1 MRLLLRRRLFPA
13 LLAIVCGSTLALAQ
27 QATQSGARP
36 LTVMPSVL
44 TVPPE
49 AQPSSHFDP
58 EAATNA
64 YLAQIPSE
72 AMARSN
78 AYFEGGYW
86 LILWDFLTGGLV
98 LVLVLQ
104 LRWSGAMRNIAESI
118 TRFKPLQTLI
128 YWAEFSYGHFRS
140 DIAHDDL

>member
-1 MRLLLRRRLFPA
+1 MAIMKRRLLLG
-13 LLAIVCGSTLALAQ
+13 LLAIACGSTLALAQ
-27 QATQSGARP
+27 DTMQPGAHP

-49 AQPSSHFDP
+49 ARPSSHFDP

-64 YLAQIPSE
+64 YLAQIPAD

-86 LILWDFLTGGLV
+86 ILLWDFLIGALAFI
-98 LVLVLQ
+98 LVLQ
-104 LRWSGAMRNIAESI
+104 AGWSAAMRNIAARI

-128 YWAEFSYGHFRS
+128 YWAEFCIVVFVLS
-140 DIAHDDL
+140 